1 MKFRSN
7 RQMEEP
13 EINFIPLIDL
23 LLVILIFLMVTTTYN
38 HLKGFQVELP
48 TAESVS
54 DNPINSQDIRI
65 VVSNKHWQINEE
77 TFTDIAQLQQR
88 LNQISQ
94 TTTETQPWIILSADH
109 GTPYQKVIDTLQ
121 SVQKAGLSQV
131 TLHTAENKK

>member
-48 TAESVS
+48 TAESAS
-54 DNPINSQDIRI
+54 DNPISSQDIRI
-65 VVSNKHWQINEE
+65 VVSDKHWQVNEE
-77 TFTDIAQLQQR
+77 TFTNIDQLQQR
-88 LNQISQ
+88 LNQISK
-94 TTTETQPWIILSADH
+94 TATDTQPWIILSAGGD
-109 GTPYQKVIDTLQ
+109 TSYQKIIDTLQ

-131 TLHTAENKK
+131 TLHTTEK

>member
-48 TAESVS
+48 TAESAS
-54 DNPINSQDIRI
+54 DNPISSQDIRI
-65 VVSNKHWQINEE
+65 VVSDKHWQVNEE
-77 TFTDIAQLQQR
+77 TFTNIDQLQQR
-88 LNQISQ
+88 LNQISK
-94 TTTETQPWIILSADH
+94 TVTDTQPWIILSAGDD
-109 GTPYQKVIDTLQ
+109 TSYQKIIDTLQ

-131 TLHTAENKK
+131 TLHTKEK

>member
-48 TAESVS
+48 TAESAS
-54 DNPINSQDIRI
+54 DNPISSQDIRI
-65 VVSNKHWQINEE
+65 VVSDKHWQVNEE
-77 TFTDIAQLQQR
+77 TFTNIDQLQQR
-88 LNQISQ
+88 LNQISK
-94 TTTETQPWIILSADH
+94 TATETQPWIILSAGDD
-109 GTPYQKVIDTLQ
+109 TSYQKIIDTLQ

-131 TLHTAENKK
+131 TLHTTEK

>member
-1 MKFRSN
+1 MKFRYN

-48 TAESVS
+48 TAESAS
-54 DNPINSQDIRI
+54 DNPISSQDIRI
-65 VVSNKHWQINEE
+65 VVSDKHWQVNEE
-77 TFTDIAQLQQR
+77 TFTNIDQLQQR
-88 LNQISQ
+88 LNQISK
-94 TTTETQPWIILSADH
+94 TATDTQPWIILSAGGD
-109 GTPYQKVIDTLQ
+109 TSYQKIIDTLQ

-131 TLHTAENKK
+131 TLHTTEK

>member
-13 EINFIPLIDL
+13 EINFISLIDL

-48 TAESVS
+48 TAESAS
-54 DNPINSQDIRI
+54 DNPISSQDIRI
-65 VVSNKHWQINEE
+65 VVSDKHWQVNEE
-77 TFTDIAQLQQR
+77 TFTNIDQLQQR
-88 LNQISQ
+88 LNQISK
-94 TTTETQPWIILSADH
+94 TATDTQPWIILSAGGD
-109 GTPYQKVIDTLQ
+109 TSYQKIIDTLQ

-131 TLHTAENKK
+131 TLHTTEK